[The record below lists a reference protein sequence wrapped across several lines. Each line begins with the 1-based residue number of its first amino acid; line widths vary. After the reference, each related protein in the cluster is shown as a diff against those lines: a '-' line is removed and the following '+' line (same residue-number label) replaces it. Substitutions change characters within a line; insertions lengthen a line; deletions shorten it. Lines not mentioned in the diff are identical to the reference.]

1 MTQADDKDAI
11 MTPMDQPAEQ
21 PAAKPAWWRFDTAWY
36 RRRYAFIPAVA
47 DLRDEADILAFY
59 KECGEPLGHSPNPFF
74 DEEWYRQAYADID
87 EAIHAHEVPSGFAH
101 YCAEG
106 FSDRNPNGF
115 FDELFYRETQLGL
128 SLEEVEHH
136 GLRNGYD
143 HFLSYGAREGRD
155 ASLFF
160 STSLFLKENPDF
172 LHDTRLG
179 PFVAFM
185 ENLHAPENASRR
197 TSWFFDPA
205 WYLRAYPTVSDRMPE
220 WGHPLRHYLIT
231 TTPATFD
238 PLPFFSERF
247 YATSH
252 PDVAHAVAT
261 GAFRNGYAHFLRYG
275 QQEARRPHP
284 QVDLAAYAKDPGV
297 IEAIGRGCYPTPF
310 AAYAA
315 LSGALPDGEK
325 PAESAELHCRR
336 AFRLL
341 ADARTST
348 LMARPLDFSCDLPD
362 FSVVMVVHDQFAFT
376 MTALSSL
383 RAACPGPVQV
393 ILVDGASRD
402 ETRRIERYVHGL
414 DIVRLAENIG
424 FLAGSNAGLARVAA
438 PYVLFLNNDVEI
450 FPGAIAAALHRLR
463 QEARTGAVGAKL
475 IRTTGRLQEAGSII
489 WNDGTTSGYL
499 RDASPLCPEANY
511 ARAVDFC
518 SGAFL
523 MVRTEL
529 AKALHG
535 FDPHFSPAYYEDT
548 DLCVR
553 IRQQGFDVL
562 YDPDVAVLHYESGSG
577 NPADIDTILGRNIG
591 RFFHRHRDEI
601 EGYYTRDSANLLR
614 ARTSA
619 RTQKHVLFIEDYLP
633 QPAIGAGFPRSN
645 DIVRLM
651 VEDLGLH
658 VTVYPVFPPRE
669 APAGRYRD
677 LPDRAE
683 IIWDR
688 GIADLDAF
696 LHARS
701 GYYDV
706 LWIGRTHNAA
716 RLRPIIAACRAALT
730 DCRIILDTE
739 AIASLRERGR
749 MQLEN
754 RPDLPTLAAMLRH
767 EFRATD
773 FIDRF
778 VAVSQAEADLLAPEV
793 HRAVAVL
800 GHVKTPAPQPRPF
813 AARAHVLFVGAIQNP
828 HSPNL
833 DALTWL
839 NDQVLPEYGHLLPP
853 EARIRVAGHLAEGI
867 DLASILTH
875 PRFDL
880 LGFVEDLG
888 LLYES
893 HRVFIAPTRFAA
905 GIPYKIHEAA
915 AHGLPIVATDL
926 LCQQIGWTAGSDLAC
941 APVNAPEAFADV
953 LSLAY
958 TDETLWHMLRRNTIH
973 RIFMENSKITYLRI
987 LESLLE

>member
-1 MTQADDKDAI
+1 
-11 MTPMDQPAEQ
+11 MTPMEQ
-21 PAAKPAWWRFDTAWY
+21 PAQRPALKRAWWQFDAAWY
-36 RRRYAFIPAVA
+36 RNRYAFIPPVA

-59 KECGEPLGHSPNPFF
+59 QECGEPLGHSPNPFF
-74 DEEWYRQAYADID
+74 DEEWYRQAYADVAA
-87 EAIHAHEVPSGFAH
+87 AIHARNVPSGFAH

-106 FSDRNPNGF
+106 FRDRNPNGF
-115 FDELFYRETQLGL
+115 FDESFYRERQLGL
-128 SLEEVEHH
+128 SLEDLEHH

-160 STSLFLKENPDF
+160 STTVFLEENPDF
-172 LHDTRLG
+172 LHDSRLG

-185 ENLHAPENASRR
+185 ENLHAPDNAACRI
-197 TSWFFDPA
+197 SWFFDAA
-205 WYLRAYPTVSDRMPE
+205 WYLRAYPSVSDRVHE
-220 WGHPLRHYLIT
+220 WGHPLRHYLINA
-231 TTPATFD
+231 TPSAFD

-247 YATSH
+247 YASSH
-252 PDVAHAVAT
+252 PDVADAVAA
-261 GAFRNGYAHFLRYG
+261 GDYRNGYAHFLRYG
-275 QQEARRPHP
+275 QQEGRRPHP

-297 IEAIGRGCYPTPF
+297 VAAIGTGRYPTPF

-315 LSGALPDGEK
+315 LSGKLPEREE

-336 AFRLL
+336 AFRRLAETRTGALL
-341 ADARTST
+341 
-348 LMARPLDFSCDLPD
+348 ARPLDFSCDLPD
-362 FSVVMVVHDQFAFT
+362 FSVVMVVHDQFPFT

-383 RAACPGPVQV
+383 RATYPGPMQI
-393 ILVDGASRD
+393 ILVDGGSRD
-402 ETRRIERYVHGL
+402 ETARIERHVHGL
-414 DIVRLAENIG
+414 DIVRLAENVG

-438 PYVLFLNNDVEI
+438 PYVLFLNNDVDI
-450 FPGAIAAALHRLR
+450 FPGAIDAALRRLR
-463 QEARTGAVGAKL
+463 QEDRTGAVGAKL
-475 IRTTGRLQEAGSII
+475 VRTTGQLQEAGSII

-499 RDASPLCPEANY
+499 RDASPQCPEANY
-511 ARAVDFC
+511 ARPVDFC

-562 YDPDVAVLHYESGSG
+562 YDPDVTVLHYEFGSG

-591 RFFHRHRDEI
+591 RFFHKHRDEI
-601 EGYYTRDSANLLR
+601 EEHYTRDEANLLR

-619 RTQKHVLFIEDYLP
+619 RARKHILFIEDYLP
-633 QPAIGAGFPRSN
+633 QPTIGAGFPRSN
-645 DIVRLM
+645 DIVRIM
-651 VEDLGLH
+651 VEELGLH

-669 APAGRYRD
+669 APTGRYRD

-688 GIADLDAF
+688 GIAGLESF

-716 RLRPIIAACRAALT
+716 RLRPIIATCRAALA

-739 AIASLRERGR
+739 AVASVRERGR
-749 MQLEN
+749 MRLDG
-754 RPDLPTLAAMLRH
+754 RTDLPALADMLRQ

-778 VAVSQAEADLLAPEV
+778 VAVSPAEADLIAPVVGRE
-793 HRAVAVL
+793 VAVL
-800 GHVKTPAPQPRPF
+800 GHVKTPTPQNRPF
-813 AARAHVLFVGAIQNP
+813 AARAHFLFVGAIQNP
-828 HSPNL
+828 QSPNL
-833 DALTWL
+833 DTLKWL
-839 NDQVLPEYGHLLPP
+839 NDQLLPECDALLPP
-853 EARIRVAGHLAEGI
+853 GVRIRVVGYVTDSI

-875 PRFDL
+875 PRFDP
-880 LGFVEDLG
+880 LGFVEDLAP
-888 LLYES
+888 LYET
-893 HRVFIAPTRFAA
+893 HRIFIAPTRFAA
-905 GIPYKIHEAA
+905 GIPYKIHDAA
-915 AHGLPIVATDL
+915 AHGLPIVATDI
-926 LCQQIGWTAGSDLAC
+926 LCGQIGWTGGSDIAT
-941 APVNAPEAFADV
+941 APDDCPMAFA
-953 LSLAY
+953 A
-958 TDETLWHMLRRNTIH
+958 TMRETYDNETMWNTLRRNALH
-973 RIFMENSKITYLRI
+973 RIFIENRKRDYARALDTLIT
-987 LESLLE
+987 